1 MIGVNM
7 AGCKKS
13 KLDSKHVYNKD
24 GEIVEP
30 NIMNLQKE
38 HKKWYLR
45 QDLGKQRG
53 KPHAVPP
60 NIKKTGKTWKKKK

>member
-1 MIGVNM
+1 M
-7 AGCKKS
+7 ARRCGQ
-13 KLDSKHVYNKD
+13 DGRDAKHTCNSH
-24 GEIVEP
+24 GEVIEP
-30 NIMNLQKE
+30 SPMNLQKE